1 MHAAR
6 LVAVSFAAG
15 SSDPMVQLFDLPT
28 LLAYLAAAAV
38 LVLIPGPGTAWIVAQ
53 TVAGGTRRGLQAGL
67 GLETA
72 TLIHALAAGFGLSA
86 LLAASA
92 VAFETLKY
100 AGAAY
105 LVWLGVKAW
114 RERPAAPATTT
125 TSATTTEALTRAGG
139 QVYRRSVVTGV
150 LNPKV
155 ALFFLAFLPQ
165 FVHPERGL
173 AWLQFLVLG
182 ALLSTIGF
190 ANSATLA
197 FLVGRFGRGVSRSP
211 RLARWRQRAIG
222 TVFVTIGLRLAL
234 QQRG

>member
-1 MHAAR
+1 MT
-6 LVAVSFAAG
+6 S
-15 SSDPMVQLFDLPT
+15 LFDATT
-28 LLAYLAAAAV
+28 LLAYLAAATV

-72 TLIHALAAGFGLSA
+72 TLIHATAAGFGLSA
-86 LLAASA
+86 LLATSA
-92 VAFETLKY
+92 LAFELLKY

-105 LVWLGVKAW
+105 LVWLGIMAW
-114 RERPAAPATTT
+114 RDKAEVPAAVAAPPAK
-125 TSATTTEALTRAGG
+125 AH
-139 QVYRRSVVTGV
+139 VYRRSVLTGV

-165 FVHPERGL
+165 FVHPERGM

-182 ALLSTIGF
+182 AWLTTTGF
-190 ANSATLA
+190 PNSPTPAC
-197 FLVGRFGRGVSRSP
+197 VIGRFGRRLSASP

-222 TVFVTIGLRLAL
+222 TIFLGIGVALAL
-234 QQRG
+234 QPRG